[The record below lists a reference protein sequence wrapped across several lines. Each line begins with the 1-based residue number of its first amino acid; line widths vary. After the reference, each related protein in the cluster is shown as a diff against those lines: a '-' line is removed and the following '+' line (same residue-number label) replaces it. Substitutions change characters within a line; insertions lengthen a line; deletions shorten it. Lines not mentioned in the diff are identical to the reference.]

1 MMNPYTLRFLDNQL
15 EEQYQE
21 ARIRQ
26 VLRRIFQIVVLGT
39 FLLHGMKIIYDLAL
53 DKPNKPYINIG
64 FIVWT
69 IIAQI
74 TIKINKKLIKL
85 VITISNISTLVLQMN
100 FDTSYSLPQD
110 YYQFG
115 CNITQLQSVLY
126 FLSDFLYATVSV
138 IFHTVARMVITSYYT
153 QRVDIQDYCFSI
165 LCVAFVVSILYKN
178 DINSRK
184 HFLLRLKEE
193 QIDDKLIKF
202 VKSPFFQFDIKC
214 DLQQIN
220 LQQAKHIEQFQYGR
234 EDFCDGC
241 NFRNLLR
248 DIFIDKN
255 TTLEQ
260 QLLKNHDQEQNYN
273 VKYIHNHQKMSID
286 IYFCNLGIEYSKY
299 ILILQNIKTNN
310 LIRKVQTF
318 SIEDAW
324 TQIKAQIKRVSQQNF
339 NLRIFYFGVLSTIK
353 INDTMIH
360 QLNLKKQFKKF
371 SKLLK
376 CKGFIDIKGE
386 NQINVQTYGNQLN
399 IWIIQVLLIIQQIT
413 INRKQKSYI
422 FLEMQEDVILIKF
435 ILKDPSSFVVNYYR
449 NFFIKQISSQLLY
462 NNLNSKLE
470 LNLIKNIQ
478 QAFNII

>member
-15 EEQYQE
+15 EEKYQE

-53 DKPNKPYINIG
+53 NKPNLPYINIG

-74 TIKINKKLIKL
+74 TIKINSRLIKL

-100 FDTSYSLPQD
+100 FDTNYSLPQD

-153 QRVDIQDYCFSI
+153 QRIDIQDYCFSI
-165 LCVAFVVSILYKN
+165 LCVAFVISILYKN

-184 HFLLRLKEE
+184 HFLLRQKEE
-193 QIDDKLIKF
+193 QIDDKLIKL

-214 DLQQIN
+214 DQQIN
-220 LQQAKHIEQFQYGR
+220 LQQAKHIDQFEYGR

-248 DIFIDKN
+248 NIFIDKN

-260 QLLKNHDQEQNYN
+260 QLLKNHEQEQNYK
-273 VKYIHNHQKMSID
+273 VKYIHNHQKMQID
-286 IYFCNLGIEYSKY
+286 LYFCNLGIGYSKY
-299 ILILQNIKTNN
+299 ILILENINNKFITKT
-310 LIRKVQTF
+310 KTY
-318 SIEDAW
+318 SIQDVW
-324 TQIKAQIKRVSQQNF
+324 AQIKLQIKRITKQNI

-353 INDTMIH
+353 INDTFIY

-371 SKLLK
+371 IKLLN
-376 CKGFIDIKGE
+376 CHGILDIKGE
-386 NQINVQTYGNQLN
+386 RVINVKTYGNQLN
-399 IWIIQVLLIIQQIT
+399 IWIIQVVLIIQQIT
-413 INRKQKSYI
+413 LNKKQKSFI
-422 FLEMQEDVILIKF
+422 FIEMQGEDVILIKF
-435 ILKDPSSFVVNYYR
+435 ILKDPSSFIVNYYR
-449 NFFIKQISSQLLY
+449 NFFIKQISQQLLC

-478 QAFNII
+478 QPFDYI